1 MKKPTLALGII
12 MFLYAVLAAVATWRA
27 INIQVIDLF
36 SFGVVPVLIGLALR
50 TSWAGIAFKVY
61 LAIQTLGLTALAGTA
76 IIAYQVSPED
86 VKVVFNNYQIPV
98 PLIAITAG
106 LLLSFQFWVAFSA
119 STKRY
124 LEEHPSPEKK

>member
-1 MKKPTLALGII
+1 MKKPTLALSII

-36 SFGVVPVLIGLALR
+36 SFGVIPVLIGLALR

-86 VKVVFNNYQIPV
+86 VKVVFNNHEIPV

-106 LLLSFQFWVAFSA
+106 LLLAFQFWVAFST
-119 STKRY
+119 STKGY
-124 LEEHPSPEKK
+124 LEGHPSAEKK